1 MLGPDPVVDAIKSGV
16 QNVPIEVQMLYG
28 IIPRAI
34 GDIFEAMNR
43 MIEADGSAFELTV
56 NYFEIYNESINDL
69 LNTNDA
75 TRSNLKL
82 REMPNG

>member
-1 MLGPDPVVDAIKSGV
+1 M
-16 QNVPIEVQMLYG
+16 MYG

-43 MIEADGSAFELTV
+43 IIEAQGSAFELAV

-69 LNTNDA
+69 LSTNPA
-75 TRSNLKL
+75 TSKNLKL
-82 REMPNG
+82 REMPNGQMVVLGGKT